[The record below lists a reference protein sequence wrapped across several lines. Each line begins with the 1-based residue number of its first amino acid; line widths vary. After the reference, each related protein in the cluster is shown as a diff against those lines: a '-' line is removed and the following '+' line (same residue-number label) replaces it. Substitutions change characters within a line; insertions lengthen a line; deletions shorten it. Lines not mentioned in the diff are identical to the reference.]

1 MEQCLKIT
9 ILAKCLQVF
18 KMFGGVMGLKYLC
31 IVESRVQRVFGKKQT
46 RAHGSVIVLGA
57 RNEETA
63 AFARLPV
70 L

>member
-1 MEQCLKIT
+1 
-9 ILAKCLQVF
+9 
-18 KMFGGVMGLKYLC
+18 MFGGVMGLKYLC

-63 AFARLPV
+63 AIARLPV